1 MLQQLKSSF
10 KRTINWNKYQSE
22 PKTLTQN
29 QYLNHLIDPSFQG
42 VNILF
47 ILLFETDPIGTG
59 HTRCFLPSLEIKDCN
74 VMIYGKKLFYQ
85 RLKDDTKRYENIR
98 KILTGKR
105 DDLVNLLFTR
115 LSLLQRKL

>member
-1 MLQQLKSSF
+1 MFVPVINFSTQDNVKLLQQLKPSF

-47 ILLFETDPIGTG
+47 ILLFETDPIRTG
-59 HTRCFLPSLEIKDCN
+59 HTRCFLPTLEIKDFN
-74 VMIYGKKLFYQ
+74 VMIYGRKTFLS
-85 RLKDDTKRYENIR
+85 TNKRWY
-98 KILTGKR
+98 
-105 DDLVNLLFTR
+105 
-115 LSLLQRKL
+115 